1 MSKIAS
7 LARISVVN
15 ATFYAYHG
23 VNAQEKELGG
33 QYQVDVDVAYD
44 PTSAVMSDDVNS
56 AVNYEEILF
65 CVNEVMSAES
75 VNLIETLVYEIL
87 TSIMDKFSA
96 IEEATVRVRK
106 VNAPVRSLVDAV
118 ECEQTMQ
125 RVTPHA

>member
-23 VNAQEKELGG
+23 VNTQEKELGG

-44 PTSAVMSDDVNS
+44 STSAVMSDDVNS

-118 ECEQTMQ
+118 ECEQTMH